1 MEAATWMAQVLGAKP
16 PPSVRSGAGEE
27 ELHAWLKSGVV
38 LCELINRIRPGS
50 VKKTNRLVT
59 VEEGWPACGIGAELG
74 DCVCESGRVL
84 RAFGQERADGSHV

>member
-1 MEAATWMAQVLGAKP
+1 MHMHMHMGNMCMCTRTLTLHLTAA
-16 PPSVRSGAGEE
+16 RSLTIIE
-27 ELHAWLKSGVV
+27 
-38 LCELINRIRPGS
+38 S

-84 RAFGQERADGSHV
+84 RVFGQERADGSHV

>member
-1 MEAATWMAQVLGAKP
+1 MHMHMHNMYMCNMCMCTRTLTLTLTAA
-16 PPSVRSGAGEE
+16 RSLTIIE
-27 ELHAWLKSGVV
+27 
-38 LCELINRIRPGS
+38 S

-84 RAFGQERADGSHV
+84 RVIGQERADWSHV

>member
-1 MEAATWMAQVLGAKP
+1 MHMHMHNNMYMCNMCMCTRTLTLTLTAA
-16 PPSVRSGAGEE
+16 RSLTIIE
-27 ELHAWLKSGVV
+27 
-38 LCELINRIRPGS
+38 S

-84 RAFGQERADGSHV
+84 RVFGQERADGSHV

>member
-1 MEAATWMAQVLGAKP
+1 MHMHMHNMYMYNMCMCTRTLTLHLTAA
-16 PPSVRSGAGEE
+16 RSLTIIE
-27 ELHAWLKSGVV
+27 
-38 LCELINRIRPGS
+38 S